1 MPKLKPLQQDWTST
15 KQASRFGL
23 RSPPIQVARRSSCI
37 CSTPRSRLFTN
48 SSSSSART
56 KANRP
61 KDADDP
67 GEEHLFDSGLS
78 SIGNW
83 LMDIVVIAMIAV
95 VAGAILKWAYMA
107 IFHK

>member
-1 MPKLKPLQQDWTST
+1 MHLLDAPKSALHEFKLIFSKNKSKSAQS
-15 KQASRFGL
+15 AS
-23 RSPPIQVARRSSCI
+23 
-37 CSTPRSRLFTN
+37 
-48 SSSSSART
+48 
-56 KANRP
+56 
-61 KDADDP
+61 DDP

-95 VAGAILKWAYMA
+95 VAGAILKWAYVA

>member
-1 MPKLKPLQQDWTST
+1 MHLLDAPK
-15 KQASRFGL
+15 
-23 RSPPIQVARRSSCI
+23 
-37 CSTPRSRLFTN
+37 
-48 SSSSSART
+48 SALHEF
-56 KANRP
+56 KLIFSKNKSKSAQN
-61 KDADDP
+61 ADDP

-107 IFHK
+107 VFRR

>member
-1 MPKLKPLQQDWTST
+1 MPKLTMVQQDWTWTNRES
-15 KQASRFGL
+15 KFGR
-23 RSPPIQVARRSSCI
+23 RSPPIAA
-37 CSTPRSRLFTN
+37 
-48 SSSSSART
+48 SAEVLMHLLD
-56 KANRP
+56 AP
-61 KDADDP
+61 KSALHEFKLIFSKNKGKSAQGADQQ

-95 VAGAILKWAYMA
+95 VAGAILKWAYVA